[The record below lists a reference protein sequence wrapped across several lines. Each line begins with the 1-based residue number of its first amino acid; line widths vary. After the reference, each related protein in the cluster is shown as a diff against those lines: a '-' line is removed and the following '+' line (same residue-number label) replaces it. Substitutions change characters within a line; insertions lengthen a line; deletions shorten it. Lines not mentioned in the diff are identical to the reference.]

1 MCYCVSY
8 RKYLGFFR
16 LVLNLR
22 LICQL
27 EFQWTLW
34 YCYILQYLL
43 GLKRRKDSEV
53 GSRKSEVESGL
64 NCIVFC
70 SPANVSKFLQTI
82 FYYTKYYLSR
92 ASKVINNSNG
102 KVNYRKSE
110 LGLPA
115 QQFLVPVFDFR
126 VPGARFSKVP
136 VIIPSPECFTCAVFN
151 I

>member
-1 MCYCVSY
+1 MSTAISVNVVVLSY
-8 RKYLGFFR
+8 STVFTRIETSKGLG
-16 LVLNLR
+16 
-22 LICQL
+22 C
-27 EFQWTLW
+27 
-34 YCYILQYLL
+34 
-43 GLKRRKDSEV
+43 
-53 GSRKSEVESGL
+53 RKSKVESGR

-92 ASKVINNSNG
+92 ASKVINNPNG

-115 QQFLVPVFDFR
+115 QQFRVPVFYFR

>member
-1 MCYCVSY
+1 MKVV
-8 RKYLGFFR
+8 
-16 LVLNLR
+16 VLLYSTVFTR
-22 LICQL
+22 I
-27 EFQWTLW
+27 ETSK
-34 YCYILQYLL
+34 
-43 GLKRRKDSEV
+43 GL

-92 ASKVINNSNG
+92 ASKVINNPNG

-115 QQFLVPVFDFR
+115 QQFRVPVFLFS
-126 VPGARFSKVP
+126 GARGPFLEGP
-136 VIIPSPECFTCAVFN
+136 VNRTEPGMFYVCRV
-151 I
+151 

>member
-1 MCYCVSY
+1 MSTGISVNVV
-8 RKYLGFFR
+8 
-16 LVLNLR
+16 VLLYSTVFTR
-22 LICQL
+22 I
-27 EFQWTLW
+27 ETSK
-34 YCYILQYLL
+34 
-43 GLKRRKDSEV
+43 GL
-53 GSRKSEVESGL
+53 GSRKSEVESDL

-92 ASKVINNSNG
+92 ASKVINNPNG

-115 QQFLVPVFDFR
+115 QQFRVPVFYFR

>member
-1 MCYCVSY
+1 MNVV
-8 RKYLGFFR
+8 
-16 LVLNLR
+16 VLLYSTVFTR
-22 LICQL
+22 I
-27 EFQWTLW
+27 ETSK
-34 YCYILQYLL
+34 
-43 GLKRRKDSEV
+43 GL
-53 GSRKSEVESGL
+53 GSRKSEVESDL

-92 ASKVINNSNG
+92 ASKVINNPNG

-115 QQFLVPVFDFR
+115 QQFRVPVFYFR

-136 VIIPSPECFTCAVFN
+136 VIIPSPESCFTWPCLIYKIQKTPPSDHFDQ
-151 I
+151 

>member
-1 MCYCVSY
+1 MSTGISVN
-8 RKYLGFFR
+8 FV
-16 LVLNLR
+16 VLLYSTVFTR
-22 LICQL
+22 I
-27 EFQWTLW
+27 ETSK
-34 YCYILQYLL
+34 
-43 GLKRRKDSEV
+43 GL

-110 LGLPA
+110 LGLPE
-115 QQFLVPVFDFR
+115 FRVTVFHFR
-126 VPGARFSKVP
+126 VPGTRFSKVP

-151 I
+151 M

>member
-1 MCYCVSY
+1 MNVV
-8 RKYLGFFR
+8 
-16 LVLNLR
+16 VLLYSTVFTR
-22 LICQL
+22 I
-27 EFQWTLW
+27 ETSK
-34 YCYILQYLL
+34 
-43 GLKRRKDSEV
+43 GL

-92 ASKVINNSNG
+92 ASKVINNPNG

-115 QQFLVPVFDFR
+115 QQFRVPVFYFR
-126 VPGARFSKVP
+126 VPGALFSKVP
-136 VIIPSPECFTCAVFN
+136 VIIPSPKGCFTCAVFN

>member
-1 MCYCVSY
+1 MSTGISVN
-8 RKYLGFFR
+8 FV
-16 LVLNLR
+16 VLLYSKVFTR
-22 LICQL
+22 I
-27 EFQWTLW
+27 ETSK
-34 YCYILQYLL
+34 
-43 GLKRRKDSEV
+43 GL
-53 GSRKSEVESGL
+53 GSRNSEVESGL

-70 SPANVSKFLQTI
+70 SLANVSKFLQTI

-115 QQFLVPVFDFR
+115 QQFRVTVFHFR
-126 VPGARFSKVP
+126 VPGTRFSKVP

>member
-1 MCYCVSY
+1 MNVV
-8 RKYLGFFR
+8 
-16 LVLNLR
+16 VLLYSTVFTR
-22 LICQL
+22 I
-27 EFQWTLW
+27 ETSK
-34 YCYILQYLL
+34 
-43 GLKRRKDSEV
+43 GL

-64 NCIVFC
+64 NCSAFC

-102 KVNYRKSE
+102 KVSYRKSE

-115 QQFLVPVFDFR
+115 QQFRVPVFYFR

-136 VIIPSPECFTCAVFN
+136 LILPSPECFTSAVCN